1 VCRISRLTEIQL
13 GDMNDGRIQ
22 EPQLFTRI
30 RTFILLQVIFCLPDI
45 PLVAQGGGTAQISGS
60 IRDSAGL
67 AVPGAQIQIIQT
79 DTGLTRTAQSTA
91 DGSYLIP
98 SLPVGPY
105 RLQVSKEGFSE
116 YLQSGIVLQV
126 DTSPTIDAVLKVG
139 AVNERVEVTADA
151 AMVETHS
158 TGVGQVVDQ
167 RRVVELPLNGRQPQY
182 LIFLAGAATTAPPGN
197 LNSTKNYP
205 TVVISVAGATA
216 AALTYSL
223 DGSTHN
229 DPYSNQALPI
239 PFPDALQEFKLETSA
254 LPAQYGQH
262 SAAAVNAVTKSG
274 SNALHGNAFEFLRN
288 GDLNARDFFAAS
300 RDTLKRNQFGAT
312 LGGPVRRDRLFFF
325 LGYQGTKQR
334 SDPSNGIAF
343 IPTPAMQ
350 AGDFTAF
357 ESPAC
362 NNGVQKNLNTPFV
375 NNQIAPSLLDPAALR
390 IMKYY
395 PPPSDI
401 CGKEIYGSSAN
412 SDEHLGL
419 ARLDYQF
426 SSKQSIFG
434 RYYGAHLFNPSPY
447 STGGNPLALNNA
459 GINAF
464 DESLALGDTYLAGSN
479 MVNSFHV
486 TFNRAAL
493 DKFQNPAI
501 GPTDVGIAA
510 YSAEPH
516 FMVLNAGTFTTGTVF
531 AHAGNYDST
540 TMQIADDFSFQL
552 GSHQL
557 GFGTNWIHAL
567 NNNTIML
574 NAAGQ
579 YTFTGQFTGTALA
592 DFLTGQLAT
601 MTQGNPALLYDRQH
615 YIGAYVQDVWKIT
628 SRLTL
633 SYGLRWEPFL
643 PNYLKQN
650 RVSEFSY
657 AGFLQNAHSTVYT
670 NAPAGMIFAGDPEY
684 PGTGV
689 TSRKLANFMPRIG
702 VVWDPGGN
710 GRMTIRAS
718 FGRFYSTTHLFYD
731 AQFAYQNPWGNLV
744 AANLAGGV
752 KLDNPWANYPGGNPF
767 PLVLNASSVFP
778 VNGTYTFYKPNT
790 DPAYMQQWN
799 LSVQRQF
806 GANWLVS
813 ASYLGNNLIH
823 GWTFQQINPGV
834 YGPGATTGNITTRR
848 VFYLQNATQGQYY
861 GSVAFVDDGGTSTYD
876 GGLFSVQR
884 RLADNFTILG
894 NYTWSHCITD
904 LIPNDSGAVYVN
916 PSKRR
921 NDRGNCSGI
930 DHRHIINIS
939 AVYAT
944 PKFSRRFASLL
955 ASGWQLSTIV
965 GIQSGTYMSVTS
977 GVDTAFTGIANQRP
991 NQILASPYPQ
1001 NQNVNAW
1008 VNALAFSPA
1017 AAGGYGNLGPN
1028 NIQVPGSLQIDMS
1041 LSRTFSIHERYKLQ
1055 FRFEAFNVPNRL
1067 NAAAPNLT
1075 LNNPS
1080 FGKITTDIST
1090 SAGAQASGPGSGD
1103 PRVLQFALKY
1113 SF

>member
-1 VCRISRLTEIQL
+1 MISRSRNL
-13 GDMNDGRIQ
+13 
-22 EPQLFTRI
+22 
-30 RTFILLQVIFCLPDI
+30 FCLFASI
-45 PLVAQGGGTAQISGS
+45 FVTASALIAQSGTAQISGS
-60 IRDSAGL
+60 VRDSTGL
-67 AVPGAQIQIIQT
+67 AIVGAQVRVAQN
-79 DTGLTRTAQSTA
+79 DTGLIRTVESAA
-91 DGSYLIP
+91 DGVYLIP
-98 SLPVGPY
+98 SLPIGPY
-105 RLQVSKEGFSE
+105 TLQVTKDGFST
-116 YLQSGIVLQV
+116 YVQSGIILQV
-126 DTSPTIDAVLKVG
+126 DSGPTIDVALKVG
-139 AVNERVEVTADA
+139 AISEKVEVTADA

-216 AALTYSL
+216 AALTYNL

-229 DPYSNQALPI
+229 DPYSNQSLPI

-274 SNALHGNAFEFLRN
+274 NNGFHGDAFEFIRN
-288 GDLNARDFFAAS
+288 GALNARDFFAAS
-300 RDTLKRNQFGAT
+300 RDTLKRNQYGGT
-312 LGGPVRRDRLFFF
+312 VGGPIRKDKLFFF

-334 SDPSNGIAF
+334 SDPSNGIAY
-343 IPTPAMQ
+343 IPTPKMQ
-350 AGDFTAF
+350 LGDFTEF

-362 NNGVQKNLNTPFV
+362 NSGVQKNLNAPFV

-395 PPPSDI
+395 PQTTDP
-401 CGKEIYGSSAN
+401 CGKVVYGSGAN

-419 ARLDYQF
+419 ARIDYQLN
-426 SSKQSIFG
+426 SKQSIFG
-434 RYYGAHLFNPSPY
+434 RYYGAHLLNPSPY
-447 STGGNPLALNNA
+447 PAGGNPLALNNA

-464 DESLALGDTYLAGSN
+464 DESLALGDTWLVRSN
-479 MVNSFHV
+479 IVNLLHV
-486 TFNRAAL
+486 TLNRAAL

-531 AHAGNYDST
+531 AHGGNYDST
-540 TMQIADDFSFQL
+540 TMQVADDVSL
-552 GSHQL
+552 VKGSHQI
-557 GFGTNWIHAL
+557 GFGANWIHAL

-615 YIGAYVQDVWKIT
+615 YVGAYAQDVWKIT
-628 SRLTL
+628 SRITL

-643 PNYLKQN
+643 SNYFKQN

-657 AGFLQNAHSTVYT
+657 AGFLQNAHSSVYT
-670 NAPAGMIFAGDPEY
+670 NAPAGMTFAGDPGY
-684 PGTGV
+684 PGNGV
-689 TSRKLANFMPRIG
+689 TSTKLMNFQPRIG
-702 VVWDPGGN
+702 VVWDPKGD

-767 PLVLNASSVFP
+767 PLVLSSSSSFP
-778 VNGTYTFYKPNT
+778 VNGTYTFYKANT
-790 DPAYMQQWN
+790 NPSYMQQWN
-799 LSVQRQF
+799 LSFQRQL
-806 GANWLVS
+806 GSSWLIS

-823 GWTFQQINPGV
+823 GWSFQQINPGI

-848 VFYLQNATQGQYY
+848 VFYLQNPAQGQYY
-861 GSVAFVDDGGTSTYD
+861 GSLALVDDGGTSAYD

-916 PSKRR
+916 PTSRR
-921 NDRGNCSGI
+921 LDRGNCSGI
-930 DHRHIINIS
+930 DHRHILNVS
-939 AVYAT
+939 AVYTT
-944 PKFSRRFASLL
+944 PKFSGRMVSIL
-955 ASGWQLSTIV
+955 ASGWQFSTIV
-965 GIQSGTYMSVTS
+965 GAQSGSYLSITS
-977 GVDTAFTGIANQRP
+977 GVDAAFTGIGNQRP
-991 NQILASPYPQ
+991 NQVLENPYPA
-1001 NQNVNAW
+1001 NRNVNLW
-1008 VNALAFSPA
+1008 VNPSAFEQV
-1017 AAGGYGNLGPN
+1017 AAGGYGNLGAN
-1028 NIQVPGSLQIDMS
+1028 NIQIPGNLQIDMS
-1041 LSRTFSIHERYKLQ
+1041 LSRMFSIRERQKAQ

-1080 FGKITTDIST
+1080 FGKITSDIST

-1113 SF
+1113 LF